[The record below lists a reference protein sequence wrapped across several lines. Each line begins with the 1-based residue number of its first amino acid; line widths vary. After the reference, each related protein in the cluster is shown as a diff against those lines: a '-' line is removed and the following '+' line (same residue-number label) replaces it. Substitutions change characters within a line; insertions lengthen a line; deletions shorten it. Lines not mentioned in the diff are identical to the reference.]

1 MGTPPQAVSTSEPPE
16 AMTVASFANV
26 IQPGSGGEIIQV
38 GPESDG
44 SRGDKGDRADG
55 SRQGCSFRAAGAG
68 RWCPTDPWGAS
79 WMGLHGGK
87 GGLVTHG
94 AAGLGWWGAHG
105 RGIPRGP
112 VRGALGSLCRAP
124 RWKQEQKSG
133 QQ

>member
-79 WMGLHGGK
+79 RTG
-87 GGLVTHG
+87 
-94 AAGLGWWGAHG
+94 G
-105 RGIPRGP
+105 RGASRQERWARDPQGCWSGT
-112 VRGALGSLCRAP
+112 VGGSWEAG
-124 RWKQEQKSG
+124 S
-133 QQ
+133 